1 MIWDTVQS
9 PFASVIGTNYV
20 PSTAEL
26 EKVKDLLPQPQ
37 IELSKV
43 LSEINRVQAA
53 LDDLLLQKQSIE
65 EYIDAHKSL
74 LSPVRRIPPETLAEI
89 FIHCLPTDSLY
100 AVRNLAEAPLIFTT
114 ICRDWRQIALNTPR
128 LWRSLHF
135 FLPSR
140 LSDDVFSR
148 RMAGITLWLERSGS
162 LPLSIS
168 FHDGYEN
175 DTRIISQSRPAM
187 TVSLIRSLMHFSDR
201 MQDVYL
207 SLSSS
212 SFPIFD
218 NLSPSFPILT
228 SLHVRDKRLRK
239 HDLNGTGSVGF
250 GPLLHRMPALEKLE
264 LNGFNTRIGNNYRSL
279 PCNWKLLTE
288 LVIHPPSLDLPQV
301 IAILSETPRMQSV
314 SVNITVDT
322 STANYHPVYL
332 SNLHKMRLVF
342 ISTGTW
348 ALQNENDHLETCI
361 TCLLKCIQCPAL
373 LALSLRHH
381 CRPGT
386 AVSVSQRP
394 FLGLFLHN
402 LETLELEMGMTPEAL
417 SVLFSISP
425 NLITFIL
432 KDVRGFA
439 AQNALF
445 PELLT
450 DSHLSS
456 LTYSPANPSPSWSHL
471 QSMQIYLIPHPSFRI
486 PSDPPITSATLIAF
500 LKSRSQASL
509 KSCIILFR
517 HKVLFSEAELKT
529 LRSLKERGLKLDM
542 QWMKQVEGPSEPDLP
557 DTGLERHQPDGISQ
571 FQRLPVIY
579 ENLIE

>member
-43 LSEINRVQAA
+43 LSEIDRVQAA
-53 LDDLLLQKQSIE
+53 LDDLLSQKQSIE
-65 EYIDAHKSL
+65 NYIDAHKSL

-175 DTRIISQSRPAM
+175 DPLIISQSRPAM

-288 LVIHPPSLDLPQV
+288 LVIQPLPLDLPQV

-314 SVNITVDT
+314 SVGISLNT
-322 STANYHPVYL
+322 SPANLHIVHL
-332 SNLHKMRLVF
+332 SNLHKMRLAF
-342 ISTGTW
+342 IPIRTG
-348 ALQNENDHLETCI
+348 AVQDGNLEACI

-373 LALSLRHH
+373 LALSLRDHG
-381 CRPGT
+381 PGT
-386 AVSVSQRP
+386 AVSQRP
-394 FLGLFLHN
+394 FLELFLHN
-402 LETLELEMGMTPEAL
+402 LETLELEIGVTPEAL

-432 KDVRGFA
+432 KDVRGFVA
-439 AQNALF
+439 HDA
-445 PELLT
+445 PELLR

-456 LTYSPANPSPSWSHL
+456 LTYSPSNLSPSWPHL
-471 QSMQIYLIPHPSFRI
+471 QSMQIYLIRHPSVLI
-486 PSDPPITSATLIAF
+486 PSDPPITSATLTAF

-542 QWMKQVEGPSEPDLP
+542 QWMKQAEGPSEPDLP
-557 DTGLERHQPDGISQ
+557 DTGLEWHQPDGISQ

>member
-26 EKVKDLLPQPQ
+26 EKVKDLLLQPQ

-43 LSEINRVQAA
+43 LSEIDRVQAA

-114 ICRDWRQIALNTPR
+114 ICRDWRQIALNTPQ
-128 LWRSLHF
+128 LWSSLHF
-135 FLPSR
+135 FLPSH

-168 FHDGYEN
+168 FHEGYEN
-175 DTRIISQSRPAM
+175 DPRIIPQSRPM
-187 TVSLIRSLMHFSDR
+187 MVSLIRSLMHFSDR

-228 SLHVRDKRLRK
+228 SLHVRDKDFQT
-239 HDLNGTGSVGF
+239 HDPNGIGSACF
-250 GPLLHRMPALEKLE
+250 ASLLHRMSALEKLE
-264 LNGFNTRIGNNYRSL
+264 LIGFDEIGINPRSL

-288 LVIHPPSLDLPQV
+288 LVISPPSLDLPQV

-314 SVNITVDT
+314 SVNISVDT

-381 CRPGT
+381 CGPGT

-432 KDVRGFA
+432 EDVRGFP

-445 PELLT
+445 PEPLT

-456 LTYSPANPSPSWSHL
+456 LTYSPANPSPSWPHL

-517 HKVLFSEAELKT
+517 HKILFSEAELKT

-542 QWMKQVEGPSEPDLP
+542 QRMKQVEGPSEPDLP